1 MNIEDSILLRV
12 LCVSVVQFYFIDSK
26 EFFLETVILA
36 YSGGLDTSV
45 AIKWIKE
52 KYNFDVIALTIDL
65 GSEKDLSSIRQRALD
80 VGAIDAKV
88 VDGRDIFLKH
98 FAFPALQAGAIYEK
112 EYPLATAI
120 GRPLIAKLLVDVA
133 HEYGAKAVAH
143 GCTGKG
149 NDQVRLDVSVAALDP
164 KLQIIAPVRE
174 WKMSR
179 PEEIE
184 YARVNDIPIPATVD
198 SPYSTDVNLWG
209 RSVEAGIL
217 EDPWIEPPSD
227 VWLWTKNPEG
237 APNHAQIVEIE
248 FEKGVPIALDGESL
262 DGVTLVNKLNDLAGE
277 HGVGRIDHVEN
288 RLVGIKS
295 REIYE
300 APASV
305 VLHQAHQALEDMT
318 LSRDQARFKAT
329 VSNQIAEMIYN
340 GLWFSSLHQDLR
352 AFVESSQRHVEGIV
366 RVKLFK
372 GHSSVV
378 GRKSAKSLYQYDLAT
393 YDKGDTF
400 DQDAAMGFIKLW
412 GLPLQTQ
419 TRIQMLASNEQSF
432 LELLPP
438 ETTRK
443 QAE

>member
-1 MNIEDSILLRV
+1 MNSPTFKGET
-12 LCVSVVQFYFIDSK
+12 Q
-26 EFFLETVILA
+26 LETVVLA

-52 KYNFDVIALTIDL
+52 KYALDVIALTIDL
-65 GSEKDLSSIRQRALD
+65 GSERNLPEIKQRALD
-80 VGAIDAKV
+80 VGAIDAKI
-88 VDGRDIFLKH
+88 VDGREMFLKY
-98 FAFPALQAGAIYEK
+98 FAFPALQAGAIYER

-133 HEYGAKAVAH
+133 HETGAKAVAH

-149 NDQVRLDVSVAALDP
+149 NDQVRLDVSVTALDP
-164 KLQIIAPVRE
+164 NLQIIAPVRE

-184 YARVNDIPIPATVD
+184 YARVNNIPIPATVD

-209 RSVEAGIL
+209 RSIEAGIL
-217 EDPWIEPPSD
+217 EDPWVEPPAE
-227 VWLWTKNPEG
+227 VWLWTKSPED
-237 APNHAQIVEIE
+237 APNKPQYIEIG
-248 FEKGVPIALDGESL
+248 FENGIPISLDGEEM
-262 DGVTLVNKLNDLAGE
+262 DGVKLVLLLNDIAGE

-300 APASV
+300 SPAAV
-305 VLHQAHQALEDMT
+305 VLHQAHHALEDMT
-318 LSRDQARFKAT
+318 LSRDQARFKTT
-329 VSNQIAEMIYN
+329 VSNQISEMIYN
-340 GLWFSSLHQDLR
+340 GLWFSALHQDLR
-352 AFVESSQRHVEGIV
+352 AFVESSQKHVTGTV

-372 GHSSVV
+372 GTSMIV
-378 GRKSAKSLYQYDLAT
+378 GRQSPKSLYQYDLAT

-400 DQDAAMGFIKLW
+400 DQDAALGFIKLW

-419 TRIQMLASNEQSF
+419 AKHQMLTAGQGNPAPMLPES
-432 LELLPP
+432 LLK
-438 ETTRK
+438 E
-443 QAE
+443 E

>member
-1 MNIEDSILLRV
+1 M
-12 LCVSVVQFYFIDSK
+12 
-26 EFFLETVILA
+26 ETVVLA

-52 KYNFDVIALTIDL
+52 KYGLDVVALTIDL
-65 GSEKDLSSIRQRALD
+65 GSERNLPEIKQRALN
-80 VGAIDAKV
+80 VGAIDAKI
-88 VDGRDIFLKH
+88 VDGREMFLKY
-98 FAFPALQAGAIYEK
+98 FAFPALQAGAIYER

-133 HEYGAKAVAH
+133 HEVGASAVAH

-149 NDQVRLDVSVAALDP
+149 NDQVRLDVSVTALDA

-184 YARVNDIPIPATVD
+184 YAEQNGIPIPATVG

-209 RSVEAGIL
+209 RSIEAGIL
-217 EDPWIEPPSD
+217 EDPWEEPPAD
-227 VWLWTKNPEG
+227 VWLWTKHPED
-237 APNHAQIVEIE
+237 APSKPQYVEIE
-248 FEKGVPIALDGESL
+248 FEQGIPIALDGDAM
-262 DGVTLVNKLNDLAGE
+262 DGVNLVQRLNDIAGE

-295 REIYE
+295 REVYE

-305 VLHQAHQALEDMT
+305 VLHQAHHALEDMT
-318 LSRDQARFKAT
+318 LSRDQARFKNL
-329 VSNQIAEMIYN
+329 VSAQISEMIYN
-340 GLWFSSLHQDLR
+340 GLWFSALHQDLR
-352 AFVESSQRHVEGIV
+352 AFVQSSQKHVTGTV

-372 GHSSVV
+372 GASLVV
-378 GRKSAKSLYQYDLAT
+378 GRKSPKSLYQYELAT

-400 DQDAAMGFIKLW
+400 DQDAALGFIKLW

-419 TRIQMLASNEQSF
+419 AKHQMLPESQTAPMLPES
-432 LELLPP
+432 LLK
-438 ETTRK
+438 E
-443 QAE
+443 E

>member
-1 MNIEDSILLRV
+1 MD
-12 LCVSVVQFYFIDSK
+12 
-26 EFFLETVILA
+26 TVILA

-52 KYNFDVIALTIDL
+52 KYDLDVIALTIDL
-65 GSEKDLSSIRQRALD
+65 GSEKDLVSIRQRALD

-88 VDGRDIFLKH
+88 VDGRDLFLKH

-149 NDQVRLDVSVAALDP
+149 NDQVRLDVSVTALDP

-184 YARVNDIPIPATVD
+184 YARQNNIPIPATVE

-217 EDPWIEPPSD
+217 EDPWVEPPAD
-227 VWLWTKNPEG
+227 VWLWTKNPEE
-237 APNHAQIVEIE
+237 APNQAQIVEIE
-248 FEKGVPIALDGESL
+248 FEKGIPVGLDGESL

-277 HGVGRIDHVEN
+277 HGIGRIDHVEN

-352 AFVESSQRHVEGIV
+352 AFVESSQRHVEGVV
-366 RVKLFK
+366 RINLYK

-378 GRKSAKSLYQYDLAT
+378 GRKSPKSLYQYELAT

-419 TRIQMLASNEQSF
+419 TRIQMLPESASAPM
-432 LELLPP
+432 LP
-438 ETTRK
+438 ESEK
-443 QAE
+443 

>member
-1 MNIEDSILLRV
+1 M
-12 LCVSVVQFYFIDSK
+12 
-26 EFFLETVILA
+26 ETVVLA

-45 AIKWIKE
+45 AVKWIKD
-52 KYNFDVIALTIDL
+52 KYQMDVIALTIDL
-65 GSEKDLSSIRQRALD
+65 GSEKDLASIRQRALD

-149 NDQVRLDVSVAALDP
+149 NDQVRLDVSVTALDP
-164 KLQIIAPVRE
+164 NLQIIAPVRE

-184 YARVNDIPIPATVD
+184 YARVNNIPIPATVD

-217 EDPWIEPPSD
+217 EDPWVEPPAE
-227 VWLWTKNPEG
+227 VWLWTKNPED
-237 APNHAQIVEIE
+237 APNTPQIVEIE
-248 FEKGVPIALDGESL
+248 FERGIPIALNGESL
-262 DGVTLVNKLNDLAGE
+262 DGVTLVNKLNDMAGE

-352 AFVESSQRHVEGIV
+352 AFVESSQKHVEGIV

-378 GRKSAKSLYQYDLAT
+378 GRKSPKSLYQYELAT

-419 TRIQMLASNEQSF
+419 TRLQMLPESQSAPM
-432 LELLPP
+432 LPP
-438 ETTRK
+438 SE
-443 QAE
+443 

>member
-1 MNIEDSILLRV
+1 MDT
-12 LCVSVVQFYFIDSK
+12 VV
-26 EFFLETVILA
+26 LA

-45 AIKWIKE
+45 AIKWIKDT
-52 KYNFDVIALTIDL
+52 YNMDVIALTIDL
-65 GSEKDLSSIRQRALD
+65 GSERSLPEIRQRALD

-133 HEYGAKAVAH
+133 HETGAKAVAH

-149 NDQVRLDVSVAALDP
+149 NDQVRLDVSVQALDP

-174 WKMSR
+174 WKLSR

-184 YARVNDIPIPATVD
+184 YARKNNIPIPATVD

-209 RSVEAGIL
+209 RSIEAGIL
-217 EDPWIEPPSD
+217 EDPWEEPPAE
-227 VWLWTKNPEG
+227 VWLWTKNPED
-237 APNHAQIVEIE
+237 APNKPQYIEIE
-248 FEKGVPIALDGESL
+248 FENGIPIALDGEAM
-262 DGVTLVNKLNDLAGE
+262 DGVKLVQQLNDIAGE
-277 HGVGRIDHVEN
+277 HGIGRIDHVEN

-300 APASV
+300 SPAAV

-318 LSRDQARFKAT
+318 LSRDQARFKAM
-329 VSNQIAEMIYN
+329 VSNQISEMIYN
-340 GLWFSSLHQDLR
+340 GLWFSALHQDLR
-352 AFVESSQRHVEGIV
+352 AYVESSQRHVMGTV
-366 RVKLFK
+366 RLKFYK
-372 GHSSVV
+372 GLSMIV
-378 GRKSAKSLYQYDLAT
+378 GRKSPKSLYQYELAT
-393 YDKGDTF
+393 YDKGDSF
-400 DQDAAMGFIKLW
+400 DQSAAMGFIKLW

-419 TRIQMLASNEQSF
+419 TNIQMLPESQSAPM
-432 LELLPP
+432 LPQAP
-438 ETTRK
+438 E
-443 QAE
+443 E

>member
-1 MNIEDSILLRV
+1 M
-12 LCVSVVQFYFIDSK
+12 
-26 EFFLETVILA
+26 ETVVLA

-45 AIKWIKE
+45 AVKWIKE
-52 KYNFDVIALTIDL
+52 KYQMDVIALTIDL
-65 GSEKDLSSIRQRALD
+65 GSEKDLASIRQRALD

-149 NDQVRLDVSVAALDP
+149 NDQVRLDVSVTALDP

-184 YARVNDIPIPATVD
+184 YARVNNIPIPATVD

-217 EDPWIEPPSD
+217 EDPWIEPPAE
-227 VWLWTKNPEG
+227 VWLWTKNPED
-237 APNHAQIVEIE
+237 APDAPQIVEIE
-248 FEKGVPIALDGESL
+248 FERGIPIALDGESL
-262 DGVTLVNKLNDLAGE
+262 DGVSLVNKLNDMAGE

-318 LSRDQARFKAT
+318 LSRDQARFKALI
-329 VSNQIAEMIYN
+329 SNQIAEMIYN
-340 GLWFSSLHQDLR
+340 GLWFSALHQDLR
-352 AFVESSQRHVEGIV
+352 AFVESSQKHVEGVV

-378 GRKSAKSLYQYDLAT
+378 GRKSPKSLYQYELAT

-419 TRIQMLASNEQSF
+419 TRLQMLPESQSAPM
-432 LELLPP
+432 LPP
-438 ETTRK
+438 SK
-443 QAE
+443 

>member
-1 MNIEDSILLRV
+1 M
-12 LCVSVVQFYFIDSK
+12 
-26 EFFLETVILA
+26 ETVILA

-45 AIKWIKE
+45 AVKWIKE
-52 KYNFDVIALTIDL
+52 KYQMDVIALTIDL
-65 GSEKDLSSIRQRALD
+65 GSEKDLASIRQRALD

-149 NDQVRLDVSVAALDP
+149 NDQVRLDVSVTALDP
-164 KLQIIAPVRE
+164 SLQIIAPVRE

-184 YARVNDIPIPATVD
+184 YARVNNIPIPATVD

-209 RSVEAGIL
+209 RSVEAGVL
-217 EDPWIEPPSD
+217 EDPWIEPPAE
-227 VWLWTKNPEG
+227 VWLWTKNPED
-237 APNHAQIVEIE
+237 APSTAQTVEIE
-248 FEKGVPIALDGESL
+248 FERGIPIGLDGESL

-352 AFVESSQRHVEGIV
+352 AFVESSQKHVEGIV

-378 GRKSAKSLYQYDLAT
+378 GRKSPKSLYQYELAT

-419 TRIQMLASNEQSF
+419 TRLQMLPESQSAPM
-432 LELLPP
+432 LPP
-438 ETTRK
+438 SE
-443 QAE
+443 

>member
-1 MNIEDSILLRV
+1 M
-12 LCVSVVQFYFIDSK
+12 
-26 EFFLETVILA
+26 
-36 YSGGLDTSV
+36 
-45 AIKWIKE
+45 
-52 KYNFDVIALTIDL
+52 DVIALTIDM
-65 GSEKDLSSIRQRALD
+65 GSERNLPEIKQRALD
-80 VGAIDAKV
+80 VGAVGAEV
-88 VDGRDIFLKH
+88 VDGRDLFIKY

-133 HEYGAKAVAH
+133 HKHGAKAVAH

-149 NDQVRLDVSVAALDP
+149 NDQVRLDVSVKALDASL
-164 KLQIIAPVRE
+164 KIIAPVRE

-184 YARVNDIPIPATVD
+184 YARVHGIPIPASIS

-209 RSVEAGIL
+209 RSIEAGIL
-217 EDPWIEPPSD
+217 EDPWVEPPDD
-227 VWLWTKNPEG
+227 VWLWTKSAADAANKP
-237 APNHAQIVEIE
+237 QYVEIE
-248 FEKGVPIALDGESL
+248 FEKGIPIALDGEEMG
-262 DGVTLVNKLNDLAGE
+262 GVQLVQHLNDVAGE

-300 APASV
+300 APAAV

-318 LSRDQARFKAT
+318 LSRDQARFKSLI
-329 VSNQIAEMIYN
+329 SNQIAEMIYN

-352 AFVESSQRHVEGIV
+352 AFVESSQRHVTGTV

-372 GHSSVV
+372 GSSMVV
-378 GRKSAKSLYQYDLAT
+378 GRKSPKSLYQYELAT

-400 DQDAAMGFIKLW
+400 NQDAALGFIELW

-419 TRIQMLASNEQSF
+419 ARIQMLPEGQSAPM
-432 LELLPP
+432 LPEAP
-438 ETTRK
+438 TE
-443 QAE
+443 E